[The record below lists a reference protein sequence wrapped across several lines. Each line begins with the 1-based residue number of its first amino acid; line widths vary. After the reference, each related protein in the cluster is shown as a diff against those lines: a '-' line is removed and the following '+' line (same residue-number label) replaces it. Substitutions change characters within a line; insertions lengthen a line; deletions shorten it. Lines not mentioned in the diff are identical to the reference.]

1 MSEMRLQRALA
12 RAGVASRRAA
22 EKLIEDGQVR
32 VDGKVGDARH
42 EGGSRPPDGSRSAAA
57 R

>member
-22 EKLIEDGQVR
+22 EKLIDDGQGAGGR
-32 VDGKVGDARH
+32 QAGDAGH
-42 EGGSRPPDGSRSAAA
+42 EGGSATASGSPLAAG